1 MKLKRFDV
9 VELTNGNKATI
20 MDIMNNI
27 EYFVEIVDSKGNTID
42 RKNITED
49 EIEKIV
55 YNK

>member
-20 MDIMNNI
+20 IDIINNR

-55 YNK
+55 YSK

>member
-20 MDIMNNI
+20 MDIINNR

-55 YNK
+55 YSK

>member
-20 MDIMNNI
+20 IDIINNR

-42 RKNITED
+42 KKNITED

-55 YNK
+55 YSK

>member
-9 VELTNGNKATI
+9 VKLTNGNKTTI
-20 MDIMNNI
+20 IDIINNR

-49 EIEKIV
+49 EIKKIV
-55 YNK
+55 YSK

>member
-20 MDIMNNI
+20 MDIMNNR

-55 YNK
+55 YSK

>member
-20 MDIMNNI
+20 MDIINNR

-42 RKNITED
+42 KKNITED

-55 YNK
+55 YSK

>member
-55 YNK
+55 YSK